1 MARFRSDAAWR
12 HFVAWCRARGLKPLP
27 AHPWTI
33 AAYARASERR
43 FGHGAVV
50 ARVGSIARAHLMQ
63 GHSAADRH
71 PTVART
77 LIAIAQQAHIRPD
90 ASDLF
95 DPDDFSDR
103 EKNPKPEKKP
113 ARSAKSREAAK
124 PKRGMRGTPRLVRH
138 RPAGI
143 GKAAAGTTKSPAPR
157 GHDD

>member
-12 HFVAWCRARGLKPLP
+12 HFVAWCRLRRLKPLP

-33 AAYARASERR
+33 AAYARACERR

-50 ARVGSIARAHLMQ
+50 ARIASIARAHLMQ

-77 LIAIAQQAHIRPD
+77 LTAIAQQARVAPD

-95 DPDDFSDR
+95 DPTDFLT
-103 EKNPKPEKKP
+103 PEKKP
-113 ARSAKSREAAK
+113 GRKKPAVRTAKVVKARRSHL
-124 PKRGMRGTPRLVRH
+124 GMRGTPRLVRH
-138 RPAGI
+138 GPQ
-143 GKAAAGTTKSPAPR
+143 AGTATQ
-157 GHDD
+157 GHNGGGHED

>member
-1 MARFRSDAAWR
+1 MT
-12 HFVAWCRARGLKPLP
+12 WCRARGLKPLP

-33 AAYARASERR
+33 AAYARACERR

-63 GHSAADRH
+63 GHAAADRH

-77 LIAIAQQAHIRPD
+77 LIAIAHQERTRPD

-95 DPDDFSDR
+95 DPADFTVAEQR
-103 EKNPKPEKKP
+103 PQPAKKP
-113 ARSAKSREAAK
+113 ARAAK
-124 PKRGMRGTPRLVRH
+124 GRETAKAKRGLRGTPRLVRH
-138 RPAGI
+138 RSAPAGEPRSLP
-143 GKAAAGTTKSPAPR
+143 AAHAGAKGSEAG

>member
-12 HFVAWCRARGLKPLP
+12 HFVAWCRARRLKPLP
-27 AHPWTI
+27 AHAWTI
-33 AAYARASERR
+33 AAYARACERR

-50 ARVGSIARAHLMQ
+50 ARIGSIARAHLMQ

-77 LIAIAQQAHIRPD
+77 LIAIAQQARTRPD

-95 DPDDFSDR
+95 DPADFATM
-103 EKNPKPEKKP
+103 ETKPGETKPGRSKKP
-113 ARSAKSREAAK
+113 ARTAKSREAPK
-124 PKRGMRGTPRLVRH
+124 PKRGLRGTPRLVRH
-138 RPAGI
+138 RPAVVGDNS
-143 GKAAAGTTKSPAPR
+143 G